1 MASPLDPTGGLKA
14 PPRPPAGVISP
25 HQRFLDPPLGSMPVT
40 RIVSG
45 TLEETGRGDESDTR
59 PLRHNEPSLHTSA
72 IMFSDE
78 RSTMDN
84 TVREQ
89 ALHSQVRGVKC

>member
-1 MASPLDPTGGLKA
+1 MKIFVVSYCKQNTYLFTNETSVVTDT
-14 PPRPPAGVISP
+14 
-25 HQRFLDPPLGSMPVT
+25 FLWSMSVT
-40 RIVSG
+40 RIISG
-45 TLEETGRGDESDTR
+45 TPEETGRGNESDTR

>member
-1 MASPLDPTGGLKA
+1 MFTNETSVVMVT
-14 PPRPPAGVISP
+14 
-25 HQRFLDPPLGSMPVT
+25 FLRSMSVT

-45 TLEETGRGDESDTR
+45 TTEETGRGNESDTR

>member
-1 MASPLDPTGGLKA
+1 MLSDIVNKNTYLFTNEASV
-14 PPRPPAGVISP
+14 VIDTILWST
-25 HQRFLDPPLGSMPVT
+25 FVT

-45 TLEETGRGDESDTR
+45 TPEETGRGNESDTI
-59 PLRHNEPSLHTSA
+59 PLRHNEPSLHTFA

-78 RSTMDN
+78 RSNMDN

-89 ALHSQVRGVKC
+89 TLHSQVRGVKC

>member
-1 MASPLDPTGGLKA
+1 MS
-14 PPRPPAGVISP
+14 
-25 HQRFLDPPLGSMPVT
+25 VT
-40 RIVSG
+40 RIISG
-45 TLEETGRGDESDTR
+45 TPEETGRGNESDTR

-78 RSTMDN
+78 RSTMDK

-89 ALHSQVRGVKC
+89 VLHSQVRGVNC